1 MNRSKQILNPQHKVL
16 CFLLLLTTL
25 SFLSCEKYLGLKPS
39 SEVVVPSTLKDV
51 QAILD
56 ASRPLNFMS
65 PTIGEASA
73 DDYFVPDD
81 IFKNQGQF
89 FQERYVWNYSDPQ
102 TYNYPDWQNIYY
114 GIYLCNAALE
124 TLSKIEIT
132 GTNRTEWKRL
142 EAMAKVY
149 RANILLRGA
158 WVYAKGYEEGNAAN
172 DLGMVLRT
180 TTDITVPSVRYSVKE
195 TYDFILND
203 LLSAVPHLPERQ
215 QLAVRPS
222 KAAAYGLLSRTYMSM
237 SKYKEAG
244 LYADS
249 CLKLH
254 NSLMDFNTDITIP
267 NATSDQNPL
276 NIFDKE
282 VIFSTAISLYS
293 LYTIATGYGCI
304 DTTLYDSYSDNDLR
318 KQAFFRY
325 LGKYVEMR
333 GNFSVS
339 NTIFFTGIST
349 AEMWL
354 TRAECEA
361 RQGKVSEAIG
371 DVNHLLKHRYAK
383 NTFQPYEATDKDTA
397 LEIVLNERRKELVM
411 RDLRWMDIK
420 RLNMDGADIVLR
432 RLVEGKLYEL
442 KPNDPKYA
450 APIPQDIILESTI
463 PQNPY

>member
-1 MNRSKQILNPQHKVL
+1 MSKAPHKML
-16 CFLLLLTTL
+16 CFLLLITGTC
-25 SFLSCEKYLGLKPS
+25 FFSCEKYLDLKPS

-73 DDYFVPDD
+73 DDYFVPLDNYRNLD
-81 IFKNQGQF
+81 QMVQK
-89 FQERYVWNYSDPQ
+89 RYIWDYSDPQ
-102 TYNYPDWQNIYY
+102 TYHYADWQNIYY

-124 TLSKIEIT
+124 TLSKIEINT
-132 GTNRTEWKRL
+132 VNQIEWKRL

-149 RANILLRGA
+149 RSNILLRGA
-158 WVYAKGYEEGNAAN
+158 WVYAKAYEEGNAAN
-172 DLGMVLRT
+172 DLGMVLRN
-180 TTDITVPSVRYSVKE
+180 TTDITVSSVRYSVKE
-195 TYDFILND
+195 TYDFILKD

-222 KAAAYGLLSRTYMSM
+222 KAAAYGLLSRTYLSM
-237 SKYKEAG
+237 RNYKEAG

-249 CLKLH
+249 CLNLQ

-267 NATSDQNPL
+267 NATSDQNPF

-282 VIFSTAISLYS
+282 VVFSTAISLYS
-293 LYTIATGYGCI
+293 LYSIATGYGCI
-304 DTTLYDSYSDNDLR
+304 DTMLYNSYSDNDLR
-318 KQAFFRY
+318 KQAFFRD

-361 RQGKVSEAIG
+361 RQGKVNEAIA
-371 DVNHLLKHRYAK
+371 DINHLLKHRYAK
-383 NTFQPYEATDKDTA
+383 NTFQLYEATDKNM
-397 LEIVLNERRKELVM
+397 VLQLVLSERRKELVM

-420 RLNMDGADIVLR
+420 RLNIEGADIVLR
-432 RLVEGKLYEL
+432 RVVEGKSYEL

-450 APIPQDIILESTI
+450 APIPHDIILESSI